1 MTGKWIVTAALV
13 LIGLLATACS
23 AAGAADLAGTNW
35 ALVTLNGE
43 ALAPDTEITLTF
55 EVADGEARIG
65 GTGGCNS
72 YGGNYEQS
80 GSALT
85 FRDVFSTLMACEGP
99 VMDQELSYF
108 NALAGVTG
116 FSLEGETLRLTGQ
129 GVELVFQA
137 AP

>member
-1 MTGKWIVTAALV
+1 MISKWMVAVALGM
-13 LIGLLATACS
+13 IGLLATACS
-23 AAGAADLAGTNW
+23 GAGAADLAGTSW
-35 ALVTLNGE
+35 TLVTLNGA
-43 ALAPDTEITLTF
+43 ALAPDTEVTLTF
-55 EVADGEARIG
+55 EVVDSEARIG

-72 YGGNYEQS
+72 YGGSYEQS

-116 FSLEGETLRLTGQ
+116 FSLAGETLRLTGQ
-129 GVELVFQA
+129 GVELVFRA